1 MSKIGLTTAIR
12 NNLLSLQQISGQVS
26 STQNIL
32 AELGE
37 NALAASATNQFYVGD
52 KDGEFGQGNWYLPSI
67 AELMNVYGY
76 DADKMTA
83 GMWSTSGAT
92 GVNKTAINAA
102 LSKLKASGVEV
113 ETLTNGYYWSS
124 SESSN
129 NSSWLLDMSSGYR
142 YGNYKH
148 TTGYVRCFQL
158 LENCFNPLTLS
169 GDASS
174 GVGGAAGGAGGLS
187 APKIGDVMYD
197 DKTWGSADNLD
208 KNKTVA
214 GVIVDVDEQT
224 GSVKIMNLK
233 DLTFSSQSAENNFNP
248 DNPYGGAYNT
258 TRWSTGSKMYENV
271 QDIEDY
277 PDFRLALELGTNV
290 PVVTARDLNLAF
302 GVLDA
307 DDYAAQYNE
316 LQNQY
321 DSLIN
326 EISYNG
332 INLLKNDTLKVR
344 FNEEGSNKLNLSGRD
359 VSSASLGLSLA
370 DWAEKEGL
378 VKSVNELAVAVAAL
392 RDYQTELGSN
402 FNIIT
407 TRQDFT
413 ENLINVLEE
422 GADKLT
428 LADMNE
434 ESANMLALQTRQQ
447 LAINSLSLAS
457 QANQSILKLF

>member
-1 MSKIGLTTAIR
+1 MALTLR
-12 NNLLSLQQISGQVS
+12 
-26 STQNIL
+26 
-32 AELGE
+32 
-37 NALAASATNQFYVGD
+37 ALTY
-52 KDGEFGQGNWYLPSI
+52 
-67 AELMNVYGY
+67 
-76 DADKMTA
+76 
-83 GMWSTSGAT
+83 
-92 GVNKTAINAA
+92 
-102 LSKLKASGVEV
+102 
-113 ETLTNGYYWSS
+113 
-124 SESSN
+124 
-129 NSSWLLDMSSGYR
+129 
-142 YGNYKH
+142 
-148 TTGYVRCFQL
+148 YVRCFQL

-208 KNKTVA
+208 ASKTVA
-214 GVIVDVDEQT
+214 GVIVDVDAQN

-233 DLTFSSQSAENNFNP
+233 DLTFSSQTAENNFNP
-248 DNPYGGAYNT
+248 DDPYSGAYNT

-277 PDFRLALELGTNV
+277 PNFRLALELGTNV
-290 PVVTARDLNLAF
+290 PVVTVRDLNLAF

-326 EISYNG
+326 DSSYKG
-332 INLLKNDTLKVR
+332 VNLLKNDTLKVR
-344 FNEEGSNKLNLSGRD
+344 FNEDGSNALNLSGKDMR
-359 VSSASLGLSLA
+359 SASLGLSLA

-378 VKSVNELAVAVAAL
+378 VKSVNELAAAVAAL

-402 FNIIT
+402 FSIIT
-407 TRQDFT
+407 TRQNFT
-413 ENLINVLEE
+413 DALINVLEE
-422 GADKLT
+422 GADKLE
-428 LADMNE
+428 LADMNK

-457 QANQSILKLF
+457 QATQSILKLF